1 MQRLVSP
8 SHGKKASF
16 HRLLFLVS
24 LIVPLCG
31 GFILGNGVTAPHVAR
46 ADTIATPTAC
56 TGAAT
61 VKPDSSSLLIVL
73 LDRSGSL
80 GIGGSSGTDT
90 QNYSASATD
99 ALSDLW
105 PGPMAVIPFYAN
117 GNQLI
122 ATPIGPLLPAQR
134 AALKNQVNNLQSQ
147 GWTPLAE
154 AMQTA
159 QHLLSQ
165 NGTPPGSRIVIITDG
180 YPQTPADPNG
190 VSEEHTVLT
199 KEAPQFCREGV
210 SVSPF
215 GLTIQANSNPATF
228 LRQVATET
236 NGAYQRIADASELG
250 GAVIGLYAAWD
261 GLEFN
266 PIKKDQAHD
275 DYPIVT
281 DSSTQSVYILTFY
294 PSGQNEPLTTA
305 NGQSA
310 SYTSSTDGRHYEID
324 TLNTPIPPAT
334 YTVRT
339 TDPNAVVYDLVNST
353 RTLQL
358 VQPTTNTV
366 AQPGK
371 GITITAHL
379 VDKGTGPIVP
389 GQNQLAFFQAT
400 ITETVHGQAL
410 APQTVDL
417 TQAQPGSDLF
427 IGEFAVP
434 KDAKPGNTAVTIGTL
449 QIKITANY
457 QGVIHTTNPLTIPV
471 VIPKYIPPPP
481 PPCHVGFW
489 QCASPQTHTLII
501 GGGIMLLFLLLLLF
515 LWWLWHRQPAPSG
528 TVYGIP
534 PRGKYD
540 PEDIA
545 EVRLGSKR
553 KLEDYLFRRSVIT
566 SEELSRHPD
575 AKGNLFFNM
584 ARFEL
589 VARNGKA
596 AQNGQSAGGRGMYIR
611 QAQGNITDIKVR
623 NGAQEIPVA
632 EETPLGSNSSIFV
645 DRVEVAR
652 YS

>member
-1 MQRLVSP
+1 MQRLVSS
-8 SHGKKASF
+8 SHGKDASF
-16 HRLLFLVS
+16 HRLLFLVCF
-24 LIVPLCG
+24 IIPLCS
-31 GFILGNGVTAPHVAR
+31 GVALPRAAR
-46 ADTIATPTAC
+46 AYTTAIPTTCTSATTA
-56 TGAAT
+56 
-61 VKPDSSSLLIVL
+61 KPDSGSLLIVL

-105 PGPMAVIPFYAN
+105 PGPMAVIPFYAK

-122 ATPIGPLLPAQR
+122 YTSIGPLLPAQR
-134 AALKNQVNNLQSQ
+134 TALKNKVNNLPSQ

-159 QHLLSQ
+159 QNLLSQ

-180 YPQTPADPNG
+180 QPQTPADPNG
-190 VSEEHTVLT
+190 VSEEHAVLT
-199 KEAPQFCREGV
+199 KDAPQFCREGV

-215 GLTIQANSNPATF
+215 GLTIAENSNAANF
-228 LRQVATET
+228 LHQVAAET
-236 NGAYQRIADASELG
+236 GGVYQHIADASELG
-250 GAVIGLYAAWD
+250 GAVISLYAAWD

-266 PIKKDQAHD
+266 RISKDQAHD

-281 DSSTQSVYILTFY
+281 DSSTQSAYILTFY
-294 PSGQNEPLTTA
+294 QNGQNERLTTA
-305 NGQSA
+305 SGQAA
-310 SYTSSTDGRHYEID
+310 SYTSSSDGRHYEID

-339 TDPNAVVYDLVNST
+339 TDPSAVVYDLVNST

-358 VQPTTNTV
+358 VQPTANTT
-366 AQPGK
+366 AITGQS
-371 GITITAHL
+371 ITITAHL
-379 VDKGTGPIVP
+379 VDTGTGPIVP

-400 ITETVHGQAL
+400 VTETVRGQTLPA
-410 APQTVDL
+410 QTVDL

-427 IGEFAVP
+427 TGKFAVP
-434 KDAKPGNTAVTIGTL
+434 KDAKLGNTAVTIGTL
-449 QIKITANY
+449 QIKVTATY
-457 QGVIHTTNPLTIPV
+457 QGVIHTTSPLTIPV
-471 VIPKYIPPPP
+471 IIPKYIPLPPP
-481 PPCHVGFW
+481 PPKPCHGNLW
-489 QCASPQTHTLII
+489 QCSSQQTHTLII
-501 GGGIMLLFLLLLLF
+501 GAGILLLFLLLLLF
-515 LWWLWHRQPAPSG
+515 IWWLWYRQPAPSG
-528 TVYGIP
+528 TIYGIP

-540 PEDIA
+540 PEEIA

-553 KLEDYLFRRSVIT
+553 RLEDYLFHRSVIT

-575 AKGNLFFNM
+575 AKGDLFFNT

-596 AQNGQSAGGRGMYIR
+596 AQNGQASGGRGMYIR
-611 QAQGNITDIKVR
+611 QTQGNSTDIKVR
-623 NGAQEIPVA
+623 SGAQETPVA
-632 EETPLGSNSSIFV
+632 EETPLGSNSSIIV
-645 DRVEVAR
+645 DKVEVAR